1 MGARLCKDPL
11 EGTPFKAEDM
21 EEYEACTSLTRNEV
35 LQIWNIFQRALYPH
49 KDWDNPEEDEAG
61 DEDDKDP
68 LGERLDKEKFMAVT
82 QFRNNPFASRIVDIF
97 SERGD
102 EKLTFDEFVDIFS
115 SFSARAS
122 KEEKIKVAFRIY
134 DFDDNGFID
143 PVDLEMVMN
152 TLLKLADDEDSE
164 RLSQE
169 EKVSIIQKVITEGD
183 PSITEED
190 QQKHGW
196 QNVGQISFHEFE
208 RIMQRVPDFESKF
221 YVSF

>member
-1 MGARLCKDPL
+1 MGAKCCKDPL
-11 EGTPFKAEDM
+11 EGTPFKPEDM
-21 EEYEACTSLTRNEV
+21 EEYEACTSLTRSEV
-35 LQIWNIFQRALYPH
+35 LQIWDIFLRALYPH
-49 KDWDNPEEDEAG
+49 KDWDNPEDEEEAEDE
-61 DEDDKDP
+61 KDP
-68 LGERLDKEKFMAVT
+68 LQERLDKEKFISVL

-115 SFSARAS
+115 VFSARAT
-122 KEEKIKVAFRIY
+122 KEEKIKVAFRLY

-169 EKVSIIQKVITEGD
+169 EKICIIQKVITEGD

-221 YVSF
+221 YISF